1 MWHSP
6 SYNTDGETEAEESEA
21 ESSVVH
27 TEADSDYEGARAC
40 VGTPSGGSTKIVRT
54 PVAVTAADTDDE
66 EEGEMTLVELE
77 NGVMTFVRTPRRR

>member
-40 VGTPSGGSTKIVRT
+40 VGIPSGGAMKVVRT
-54 PVAVTAADTDDE
+54 SVAVTAADTDD

-77 NGVMTFVRTPRRR
+77 NGVMTIVRTPRRR